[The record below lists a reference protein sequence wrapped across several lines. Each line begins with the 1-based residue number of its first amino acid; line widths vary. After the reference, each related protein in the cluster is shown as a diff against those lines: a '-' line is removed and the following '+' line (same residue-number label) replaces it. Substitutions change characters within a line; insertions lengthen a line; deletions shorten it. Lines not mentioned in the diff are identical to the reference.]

1 MQDPSACI
9 APANA
14 VLDAMSANA
23 AAYTAASSADAVAR
37 ALHAARVV
45 SEAAQAIA
53 TNRQSRDAAMAENA
67 EWYAARDKVILVG
80 HQTPFGRSPYF
91 FNNPSGT
98 KSAGGYLADALGGAY
113 VTIASTTLRGSFNA
127 GVWTVDRYE
136 PTVFDYDG
144 TKTFAEL
151 FTPAGTPRMI
161 VSFRQPLP
169 PWISGTYDLPIA
181 SSVAGGPHPD
191 PITDIVDDVSKA
203 YDAVLYVETTT
214 PSLPLP

>member
-80 HQTPFGRSPYF
+80 HQTHFGRSPYF

-98 KSAGGYLADALGGAY
+98 KSAGGYLADALGSA
-113 VTIASTTLRGSFNA
+113 AD
-127 GVWTVDRYE
+127 DR
-136 PTVFDYDG
+136 
-144 TKTFAEL
+144 L
-151 FTPAGTPRMI
+151 
-161 VSFRQPLP
+161 LP
-169 PWISGTYDLPIA
+169 PAAAAVDQRNLRSSDRLIGRRRPASRSNHRHRRRRVEGVRCGSVRRDDDAEPAASVGTSLAWDLGR
-181 SSVAGGPHPD
+181 SSP
-191 PITDIVDDVSKA
+191 
-203 YDAVLYVETTT
+203 
-214 PSLPLP
+214 